1 MAKKKDSDIVE
12 KAKFWHEMREE
23 TVQAIL
29 AIFSFLITLISLLA
43 AFGKAGPIGE
53 FGYTFFTR
61 LFGIGYFLIP
71 LVFAM
76 IGIALLQGM
85 EKRFRLSKV
94 IGAGI
99 FFLASLGLIY
109 VTDIVFNI
117 AGGRAGGIFGRWVG
131 APLIKIMDVWATT
144 ALLVVLIVVSIF
156 ILFELRVTAENL
168 MFWKWGKKNK
178 KKGER
183 SRKQEGLEMDEDEEA
198 NVDAAL
204 ADNALAVAELEK
216 STKQADSA
224 KPAKKTKKLDFDE
237 EEGAFA
243 AAVQVPLLK
252 PFTPPPLSLL
262 EKDRGKPETG
272 DIKSNANI
280 IKRTLQNFGIT
291 VEMDEIS
298 IGPSVTRY
306 ALKPAEGVKL
316 SRIVT
321 LNNDLSLALA
331 AHPIRIEAPIPGK
344 SLVGIEVPNTAK
356 TTVGL
361 ATLLASPDFQESE
374 KPLFM
379 SLGKDITGH
388 AHFSNL
394 GKAPHILIA
403 GATGSGKSVSIHSLI
418 TSLLYRNSPENLRF
432 IMIDPKRVEL
442 TLYNKI
448 PHLLTPVITDPKKA
462 ILALKWAG
470 KEMSRRYDV
479 LEKSS
484 ARDIDSYHKN
494 VLAPEVEKYKK
505 LVDSKDAD
513 DSDLQAA
520 ASKLPETMPYIVV
533 VIDELAD
540 IMQSYP
546 RELESAVVRLAQMSR
561 AVGIHL
567 IISTQRPSVNV
578 ITGLIKANIPSR
590 VALQVASQIDS
601 RTILDQPGA
610 EKLLGAGDM
619 LYLGGEMS
627 KPVRLQSAFI
637 SESEVKR
644 VVKFLRD
651 QYKDEIMSE
660 ITLATPTA
668 NQEPGGTAA
677 FSADMGLDND
687 SLDDDDDM
695 YEPAREAV
703 VSAGKASTSYIQRK
717 LGVGYSRAAKL
728 MDMLEERGVI
738 GPANGSKP
746 REVIGVG
753 AGSEQEAALES
764 AANSLIKSSES
775 KASDTEEPA

>member
-1 MAKKKDSDIVE
+1 MAKKKETDDIMH
-12 KAKFWHEMREE
+12 KAKFWNDMKEE
-23 TVQAIL
+23 TVRAIL
-29 AIFSFLITLISLLA
+29 AILAFLITLLSLLA
-43 AFGKAGPIGE
+43 SFDKAGPVGLY
-53 FGYTFFTR
+53 GYLLFTR

-71 LVFAM
+71 LVSTM
-76 IGIALLQGM
+76 IGITLLQGL
-85 EKRFRLSKV
+85 EKKFRVSKS
-94 IGAGI
+94 IGATI
-99 FFLASLGLIY
+99 FFLSGLGIIHIIGITFGDKTSRL
-109 VTDIVFNI
+109 
-117 AGGRAGGIFGRWVG
+117 AGFFGYLV
-131 APLIKIMDVWATT
+131 ATPLIKILAVWATSV
-144 ALLVVLIVVSIF
+144 LLVALVIISIF
-156 ILFELRVTAENL
+156 ILFEMHVTVDQL
-168 MFWKWGKKNK
+168 KFWKWFRRYEKVGGVKMKSVENVD
-178 KKGER
+178 
-183 SRKQEGLEMDEDEEA
+183 MDEEEEA

-204 ADNALAVAELEK
+204 AENALANAELQK
-216 STKQADSA
+216 SVTE
-224 KPAKKTKKLDFDE
+224 AKKLSADVKQKKPNKKDE
-237 EEGAFA
+237 FGEDVESTFTAP
-243 AAVQVPLLK
+243 VQVPLMK
-252 PFTPPPLSLL
+252 PFVAPPLSLL

-272 DIKSNANI
+272 DIKATANI

-306 ALKPAEGVKL
+306 ALKPAEGIKL
-316 SRIVT
+316 SRIVG
-321 LNNDLSLALA
+321 LNNDLALALA

-361 ATLLASPDFQESE
+361 GTLLGSSEFQGSE
-374 KPLFM
+374 KPLM
-379 SLGKDITGH
+379 ISLGKDIG
-388 AHFSNL
+388 
-394 GKAPHILIA
+394 GKALFANLAKSPHALIA
-403 GATGSGKSVSIHSLI
+403 GATGSGKSVTIHALI

-462 ILALKWAG
+462 ILSLKWAG
-470 KEMSRRYDV
+470 KEMARRYDI

-484 ARDIDSYHKN
+484 VQNIESYHKTI
-494 VLAPEVEKYKK
+494 LAPAMDK
-505 LVDSKDAD
+505 LKNE
-513 DSDLQAA
+513 SDEETRTEL

-540 IMQSYP
+540 IMSTYP
-546 RELESAVVRLAQMSR
+546 RELESGIVRLAQMSR

-578 ITGLIKANIPSR
+578 ITGLIKANVPTR

-637 SESEVKR
+637 SEVEVKR
-644 VVKFLRD
+644 VVKFLHE

-660 ITLATPTA
+660 LNLGAPAPEAGSTTA
-668 NQEPGGTAA
+668 FGG
-677 FSADMGLDND
+677 DMNLDSD
-687 SLDDDDDM
+687 SLEEDDM

-717 LGVGYSRAAKL
+717 LGIGYSRAAKL
-728 MDMLEERGVI
+728 IDMLEERGII

-746 REVIGVG
+746 REIIGGVG
-753 AGSEQEAALES
+753 AGMESEATLS
-764 AANSLIKSSES
+764 
-775 KASDTEEPA
+775 TPEEPTY